1 MHINLNLQSL
11 DRLLERC
18 LEEDI
23 GSGDITTNSVVPPEL
38 ETTAFIK
45 ARQDGVI
52 AGLPVARA
60 VFRKLDPELVFT
72 PQVAEGAQVTAGTV
86 LAKLAGRARTILTG
100 ERLALN
106 FLQRLSGVATLTDRL
121 VRLAGDYPVR
131 LVDTRKTTP
140 GLRALEKYAV
150 RVGGGHNHR
159 LGLFDAVL
167 IKDNHIQAAGGI
179 TQAIKRARTELPH
192 TVKIEVEVEELAGV
206 SEALEAGADIIML
219 DNMTPENMARA
230 VALVKGRALTE
241 ASGGIT
247 AANLA
252 AVAATGVDV
261 ISMGALTHSAPALD
275 ISLDLGRLKAA
286 PEAKEMST

>member
-1 MHINLNLQSL
+1 MDLNLQSL
-11 DRLLERC
+11 YRLLDRC

-23 GSGDITTNSVVPPEL
+23 GPGDITTNSVVPPEL
-38 ETTAFIK
+38 KTTAFIK
-45 ARQDGVI
+45 ARQDGVV

-60 VFRKLDPELVFT
+60 VFKLLDPELDFT
-72 PQVAEGAQVTAGTV
+72 LLVAEGAQVTAGTV
-86 LAKLAGRARTILTG
+86 LARLEGRARTILTG

-106 FLQRLSGVATLTDRL
+106 FLQRLSGVATLTNRL

-140 GLRALEKYAV
+140 GLRMLEKYAV

-159 LGLFDAVL
+159 RGLFDAVL

-179 TQAIKRARTELPH
+179 TPAVKRARMSVPH
-192 TVKIEVEVEELAGV
+192 TVTIEVEVEDLAGV

-219 DNMTPENMARA
+219 DNMSTENMTRA
-230 VALVKGRALTE
+230 VELVKGRALTE

-247 AANLA
+247 ADNLTS
-252 AVAATGVDV
+252 VAATGVDV

-275 ISLDLGRLKAA
+275 ISLDLGRLKVA
-286 PEAKEMST
+286 PGAKET

>member
-1 MHINLNLQSL
+1 MDLNLQSL
-11 DRLLERC
+11 YRLIDRC

-23 GSGDITTNSVVPPEL
+23 GPGDITTNSVVPPEL
-38 ETTAFIK
+38 KTTAFIK
-45 ARQDGVI
+45 ARQNGVL
-52 AGLPVARA
+52 AGLPVAQT
-60 VFRKLDPELVFT
+60 VFKRLDPELVFT
-72 PQVAEGAQVTAGTV
+72 PLVADGAQVIAGTV
-86 LAKLAGRARTILTG
+86 LARLEGRARTILTG

-106 FLQRLSGVATLTDRL
+106 FLQRLSGVATLTSGLMQL
-121 VRLAGDYPVR
+121 VEDYPVR

-140 GLRALEKYAV
+140 GLRMLEKYAV

-179 TQAIKRARTELPH
+179 TQAVKRARLSVPH
-192 TVKIEVEVEELAGV
+192 TVTIEVEAEDLAGV

-219 DNMTPENMARA
+219 DNMSIENMTRA
-230 VALVKGRALTE
+230 VELVQGRALTE

-252 AVAATGVDV
+252 SVAATGVDI

-275 ISLDLGRLKAA
+275 ISLDLGRLKT
-286 PEAKEMST
+286 PPGVRET